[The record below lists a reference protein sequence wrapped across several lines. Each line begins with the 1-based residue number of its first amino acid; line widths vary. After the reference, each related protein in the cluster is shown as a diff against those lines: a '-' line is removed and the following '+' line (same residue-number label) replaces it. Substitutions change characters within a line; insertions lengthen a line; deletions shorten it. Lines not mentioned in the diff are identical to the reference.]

1 MDYVLLK
8 AGSFVLVILL
18 GYALKRFHFFGE
30 GDYKVM
36 TKIAINVTLPAAVI
50 TSFAS
55 FQRDDSLF
63 ILVLLGLGLNFVMI
77 LFGFLA
83 SLGKNKRLRS
93 FFMMCCPGYNIGSF
107 TLPFVQNFFG
117 AFGVVATCM
126 FDVGNS
132 LMCTGGTYTI
142 ASAAVG
148 GGSEKMGPKQIL
160 KRLFT
165 SVPFDTYLLMLLLTL
180 VQIKIP
186 EPVVTLSST
195 IAAANGFCAMMM
207 IGMMMKVEFKKS
219 YLKAVGT
226 TLLIRYLCAGA
237 LSAFFYFCSPFSLQI
252 RQVLA
257 IVVFAPVS
265 ALAPAFTEKLKGD
278 HGLASFAG
286 SVSIIISIAIMTVLM
301 IVMHI

>member
-18 GYALKRFHFFGE
+18 GYALKRFRFFEE

-207 IGMMMKVEFKKS
+207 IGMMMKIEFKKS